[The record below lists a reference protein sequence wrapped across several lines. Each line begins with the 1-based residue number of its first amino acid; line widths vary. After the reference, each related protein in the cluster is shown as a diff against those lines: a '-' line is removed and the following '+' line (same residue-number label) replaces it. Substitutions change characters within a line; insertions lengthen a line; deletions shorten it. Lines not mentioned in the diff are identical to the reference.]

1 MFLIG
6 FIIFV
11 LYIVGLLYAIYWGHN
26 SQRKEFENDPVWHAR
41 KLKDNDIKI
50 GKPLKWKDIK

>member
-26 SQRKEFENDPVWHAR
+26 SQRKEFENDPE
-41 KLKDNDIKI
+41 LKGYYNRHNNYDKELNDET
-50 GKPLKWKDIK
+50 